1 MSRHAYWIATL
12 VFIGLVLA
20 KFDSHTGFAS
30 LIRFGDQW
38 QTQRLPAIRDLPL
51 PTVANSAGYDGQ
63 FYAQVALDPL
73 LRDPALAPALDSPAY
88 RARRILAPAT
98 AAVVGLG
105 DSWWT
110 LQAYALLNI
119 ACWFA
124 FAWLLRGLITA
135 PGWLGFARW
144 VGCVFSLGVLDSV
157 RQSLVDLPAMLLLL
171 LAIRAQLQPN
181 SSAPTAN
188 LEGSR
193 LRGPLRSAA
202 WLSLA
207 ALTKETS
214 LLGALALL
222 FDPKATAAH
231 HARRLALFAATAVPL
246 ALWSLYVA
254 SRFPPLD
261 GSNGL
266 GNFALPLVGA
276 FDQAM
281 LSLRELSQG
290 NLDGRYSFALL
301 AIVGF
306 AVQVAVLWH
315 RPVTDSPWWRLG
327 VAYSLLLLF
336 FGAWVW
342 SGYWA
347 VCRAVLP
354 LTIAFNLLLPANRTF
369 WPLWIVGNLTVLH
382 AVWRFL

>member
-30 LIRFGDQW
+30 IIRFGDQW

-73 LRDPALAPALDSPAY
+73 LRDPALTTALDSPAY

-105 DSWWT
+105 NPQWT
-110 LQAYALLNI
+110 LQAYALLNV
-119 ACWFA
+119 ACWFG
-124 FAWLLRGLITA
+124 FAWLLRGLITD

-144 VGCVFSLGVLDSV
+144 AGCVFSMGVLDSV

-171 LAIRAQLQPN
+171 LAVRAQ
-181 SSAPTAN
+181 T
-188 LEGSR
+188 EGLR
-193 LRGPLRSAA
+193 LHGPLRSPA

-231 HARRLALFAATAVPL
+231 HARRAALFLAAAVPL
-246 ALWSLYVA
+246 GLWSLYVA

-261 GSNGL
+261 STNGL
-266 GNFALPLVGA
+266 GNFALPLGGA

-281 LSLRELSQG
+281 LSLRELAHG

-301 AIVGF
+301 AIVGL
-306 AVQVAVLWH
+306 AIQVAVLWH
-315 RPVTDSPWWRLG
+315 RPLIESPWWRLG

-336 FGAWVW
+336 LGAWVW

-354 LTIAFNLLLPANRTF
+354 LTVAFNLLLPLNRSF

>member
-1 MSRHAYWIATL
+1 MSRPAYWIATL
-12 VFIGLVLA
+12 FFAVLVLA
-20 KFDSHTGFAS
+20 KFDAHTGFAS
-30 LIRFGDQW
+30 LLRFGDQW
-38 QTQRLPAIRDLPL
+38 QPHQLPAIRALPL

-73 LRDPALAPALDSPAY
+73 LRDPALATALDSPAY

-105 DSWWT
+105 QPWWT
-110 LQAYALLNI
+110 LQAYALLNV
-119 ACWFA
+119 ASWVA
-124 FAWLLRGLITA
+124 FAWLLRGMIPD

-144 VGCVFSLGVLDSV
+144 AGCVFSMGVLDSV

-171 LAIRAQLQPN
+171 LAVRSQIKAR
-181 SSAPTAN
+181 TT
-188 LEGSR
+188 G
-193 LRGPLRSAA
+193 SAA

-214 LLGALALL
+214 LLGSLALL
-222 FDPKATAAH
+222 FHPKSNASG
-231 HARRLALFAATAVPL
+231 HARRLALFAVTAVPL
-246 ALWSLYVA
+246 GLWSLYVA

-266 GNFALPLVGA
+266 GNFSFPLVGA
-276 FDQAM
+276 FDQLS
-281 LSLRELSQG
+281 LSLRELSRG
-290 NLDGRYSFALL
+290 NLDGRYSFAVLALL
-301 AIVGF
+301 SL
-306 AVQVAVLWH
+306 AVQAFVLWR
-315 RPVTDSPWWRLG
+315 RPQPDSPWWRLG
-327 VAYSLLLLF
+327 VAYSVLLLF

-369 WPLWIVGNLTVLH
+369 WPLWIVGNLTLLH